1 MKVNKKVY
9 AMLRTPSS
17 IAHRDVVLRRRAI
30 PVVVDGFRVA
40 TRLLLLLL
48 LLLLL
53 QMKANKKR

>member
-48 LLLLL
+48 L